1 VNAYLEG
8 GAVAK
13 AGRLYVVA
21 TPIGNLEDISPR
33 ALDVLRRAAVVAAE
47 DTRHSQRLFAHY
59 EIQTRLISYHE
70 HNETERV
77 EELIGQLRAG
87 EDVALIS
94 DAGTPCISDPGYR
107 IVHAAHEA
115 HIEIVSVPGP
125 SSVIAALS
133 ISGLPTDCFAFHGF
147 FPRKINEAKTLLKKI
162 ETWSGATH
170 IFFEAANRLKAT
182 LQTVA
187 TQLPGHQASV
197 CRELTKVYEEATT
210 GTIEHVLA
218 HYFETEVR
226 GECVLL
232 VHVPRATGAETE
244 LTSADLKERV
254 EQLIEREGMTR
265 RDAIRRVSEKL
276 GVSRNRVYSAATGQ
290 EDE

>member
-1 VNAYLEG
+1 VS
-8 GAVAK
+8 K
-13 AGRLYVVA
+13 AGRLYVIA
-21 TPIGNLEDISPR
+21 TPIGNLNDISPR
-33 ALDVLRRAAVVAAE
+33 ALDILRRAAE
-47 DTRHSQRLFAHY
+47 DTLHSQRLFSHY
-59 EIQTRLISYHE
+59 EIQTPLVSYHE
-70 HNETERV
+70 HNETDRAEDLV
-77 EELIGQLRAG
+77 GQMRAG
-87 EDVALIS
+87 IDVGLIS

-115 HIEIVSVPGP
+115 HIEVISVPGA

-147 FPRKINEAKTLLKKI
+147 FPRKIGEAKATLKKI

-182 LQTVA
+182 LETVA
-187 TQLPGHQASV
+187 VELPGRQACV
-197 CRELTKVYEEATT
+197 CRELTKVYEEATS
-210 GTIEHVLA
+210 GPIEFVLA

-232 VHVPRATGAETE
+232 IHIPRAVGVEEE
-244 LTSADLKERV
+244 LTDADLRGRV

-265 RDAIRRVSEKL
+265 RDAIRRVAEKL

-290 EDE
+290 DEE